1 MHDELIYA
9 KNLGRVK
16 ISDSSS
22 LHDCR
27 EDHMIACLIKTDVL
41 INQGVTRVRN
51 LKSCPHAQHS
61 QTCSVSVHLKNTN
74 SPFEKCSLT
83 FAF

>member
-27 EDHMIACLIKTDVL
+27 EDHMIAFLIK
-41 INQGVTRVRN
+41 R
-51 LKSCPHAQHS
+51 KMY
-61 QTCSVSVHLKNTN
+61 
-74 SPFEKCSLT
+74 
-83 FAF
+83 

>member
-51 LKSCPHAQHS
+51 LK
-61 QTCSVSVHLKNTN
+61 
-74 SPFEKCSLT
+74 
-83 FAF
+83 